1 MDMTIRFSGN
11 KRVDAE
17 YAGMTIQTDQP
28 VRGGGDNSAPAPFT
42 LFLASIGTCA
52 AFYVLDFCQ
61 RRQIPT
67 EGIGIVQK
75 MEQDPAT
82 HLISSILIEI
92 TLPETFPAQ
101 YKNAVISSAKLC
113 AVKKHL
119 ENPPQIEVKIR
130 ES

>member
-17 YAGMTIQTDQP
+17 YGGMTIETDQP
-28 VRGGGDNSAPAPFT
+28 VRSGGDGSAPAPFT

-52 AFYVLDFCQ
+52 AYYILDFCQ
-61 RRQIPT
+61 HRQIPT
-67 EGIGIVQK
+67 EGIHIVQK

-82 HLISSILIEI
+82 RLISGIHIEV
-92 TLPETFPAQ
+92 TLPETFPQQ
-101 YKNAVISSAKLC
+101 YKNAVVSAAKLC

-119 ENPPQIEVKIR
+119 EHPPLIDVKVVTP
-130 ES
+130 